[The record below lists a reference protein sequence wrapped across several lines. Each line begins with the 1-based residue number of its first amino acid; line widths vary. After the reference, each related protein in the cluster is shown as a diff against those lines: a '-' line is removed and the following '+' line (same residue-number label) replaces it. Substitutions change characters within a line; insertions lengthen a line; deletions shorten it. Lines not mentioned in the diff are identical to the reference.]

1 MAHGKKFQEASKLVD
16 PKKTYSIADAIE
28 LVKKTSTT
36 KFDGSVEVHFN
47 LGIDPAKS
55 DQAVRGTLTLPHSI
69 GKTKRIAAFVDST
82 NEKAAEEAG
91 ADLVGGEALIAEIA
105 SSGKI
110 AFDVAIA
117 TPNMMPKLAK
127 VAKILGP
134 KGLMPNPKSET
145 VTTDVK
151 KTIAELKK
159 GKVSFK
165 NDDTGN
171 VHQMIG
177 KISLDSAKLIENF
190 QALLENLRRSKP
202 ASSKG
207 VFIKSCTLTS
217 SMGPAVKV
225 SI

>member
-1 MAHGKKFQEASKLVD
+1 MAHGKKYNEAVKLVD
-16 PKKTYSIADAIE
+16 AKKTYSIADAIE

-55 DQAVRGTLTLPHSI
+55 DQSVRGTLTLPHSI

-91 ADLVGGEALIAEIA
+91 ADIVGGDALIAEIA

-177 KISLDSAKLIENF
+177 KVSLDSAKLLENL

-217 SMGPAVKV
+217 SMGPAVRV
-225 SI
+225 QV

>member
-1 MAHGKKFQEASKLVD
+1 MGKKYNEAIKLVD
-16 PKKTYSIADAIE
+16 PKKTYSVAEAIE

-36 KFDGSVEVHFN
+36 KFDGSVEVHCK

-55 DQAVRGTLTLPHSI
+55 DQAVRATFTFPHGI
-69 GKTKRIAAFVDST
+69 GKIKRIAAFVDAT

-110 AFDVAIA
+110 NFDVAIA
-117 TPNMMPKLAK
+117 TPPMMPKLAK

-177 KISLDSAKLIENF
+177 KVSLDSNK
-190 QALLENLRRSKP
+190 LLENLQVLLENIRRSKP

-217 SMGPAVKV
+217 SMGPAVRI